1 MVSSCIFQLP
11 LDINTLSDEER
22 KIRLK
27 RRNPRIKIEVK
38 EELEDDFK
46 VGKYSYLWKNKK

>member
-1 MVSSCIFQLP
+1 MASSCIFQLP

-22 KIRLK
+22 KIRVK
-27 RRNPRIKIEVK
+27 RRNPRIKIDVK

-46 VGKYSYLWKNKK
+46 MDKYSYLWKNKK